1 MESMRLEIVAPDE
14 VIAKEEGVQEI
25 ILPGTLGEI
34 DILPQ
39 HTEFMTTLTEGT
51 VRFRRQGS
59 EKTYNITGGFFSIK
73 NNEATMLVDGL
84 MATVTSI
91 DEARK
96 QRASA

>member
-1 MESMRLEIVAPDE
+1 MESMKLEIVAPDE
-14 VIAKEEGVQEI
+14 VIAQEDGVQEI
-25 ILPGTLGEI
+25 VLPGTLGEL
-34 DILPQ
+34 DVLPQ

-51 VRFRRQGS
+51 VRFKRQGT

-84 MATVTSI
+84 LATVTNI
-91 DEARK
+91 DEARR